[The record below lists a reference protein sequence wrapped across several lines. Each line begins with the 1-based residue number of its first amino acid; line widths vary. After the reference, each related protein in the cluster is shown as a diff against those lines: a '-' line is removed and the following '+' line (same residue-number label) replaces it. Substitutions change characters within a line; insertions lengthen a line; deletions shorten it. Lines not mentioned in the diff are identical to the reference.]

1 MKKKNENK
9 NNKKKNSEK
18 PGKKDLVKNLL
29 MIVLLFVFTA
39 SVFALFDT
47 SKEKPTEITLSELA
61 GRINEEK
68 VKQII
73 VKQKDNTIE
82 IELAD
87 GIKEVSRKDASSSLE
102 KLLREDYGV
111 EQEKISNA
119 NISIIG
125 ESGAEKWARML
136 LPILLPLLLIGFL
149 LWMMMGQAQKSNIQ
163 AMTFG
168 RSTARFLKPGE
179 KKKRTTFKDVAG
191 VIEAKEELREI
202 VEFLKSPK
210 KFLELGARIPRG
222 VILLGPPGTGKTLL
236 AKAVAGEADVPFFNI
251 SGSEFVEMFVGVGA
265 SRVRDLFKTAK
276 KNAPSILFIDEID
289 AVGRHRGAG
298 LGGGHDEREQTLN
311 QILVEM
317 DGFDTETNV
326 IVIAATNRPDVLDPA
341 LLRPGRF
348 DRRVMIDLPDI
359 KDREAIM
366 QVHAKNKPMSKD
378 VDLRKVAERTPGFS
392 GADLF
397 NLLNEAAILAA
408 RRDKKVIENMEV
420 LEAVEKV
427 MLGPERKSN
436 LLLKKEKKIAAY
448 HEAGHALLG
457 HLLPNT
463 DPIHKISIVSRGR
476 AAGYTLNLPTEDK
489 HLHSKSEFV
498 DNLAMLLGGYAAE
511 KIVFNDLTTGASND
525 LSRAS
530 VLSRKL
536 VTKYGMSE
544 KLGPIVFGQH
554 SDTVFLGKE
563 IHEQRNYSEQIAADI
578 DHEVERF
585 INDALKTAV
594 EVINK
599 NKDKLDKIA
608 NKLIEIE
615 TIEKEEFEKL
625 MEE

>member
-1 MKKKNENK
+1 MK
-9 NNKKKNSEK
+9 NNKKKNKNSEK
-18 PGKKDLVKNLL
+18 PGKKDFVKNLL

-39 SVFALFDT
+39 SVFALFDV
-47 SKEKPTEITLSELA
+47 SEEKPKEITLSELA
-61 GRINEEK
+61 GRISEER

-87 GIKEVSRKDASSSLE
+87 GVKEVSRKDISSSLE

-111 EQEKISNA
+111 DQEKISKA
-119 NISIIG
+119 NISIKG
-125 ESGAEKWARML
+125 ESSAEIWARAL

-191 VIEAKEELREI
+191 VIEAKEELQEI

-359 KDREAIM
+359 KDREAILK
-366 QVHAKNKPMSKD
+366 VHAKGKPMSKD

-408 RRDKKVIENMEV
+408 RRNKKIIENREV
-420 LEAVEKV
+420 LESVEKV

-448 HEAGHALLG
+448 HEAGHASLG

-476 AAGYTLNLPTEDK
+476 AAGYTLNLPAEDK

-511 KIVFNDLTTGASND
+511 KIVFNDLTTGASSD
-525 LSRAS
+525 LSKAS
-530 VLSRKL
+530 VLAREL
-536 VTKYGMSE
+536 ITKYGMSE

-563 IHEQRNYSEQIAADI
+563 IHEQRNYSEQVAADI
-578 DHEVERF
+578 DHEVGRF
-585 INDALKTAV
+585 MNNALETAI

-608 NKLIEIE
+608 NKLMEAE

>member
-1 MKKKNENK
+1 MKNK
-9 NNKKKNSEK
+9 NKTSKE
-18 PGKKDLVKNLL
+18 PAKKDLIKNLL
-29 MIVLLFVFTA
+29 VIVLLFVFTA
-39 SVFALFDT
+39 SIFALFDV
-47 SKEKPTEITLSELA
+47 SEEKPKEITLSELA
-61 GRINEEK
+61 SRINEEK

-82 IELAD
+82 IELTD
-87 GIKEVSRKDASSSLE
+87 GVKEVSRKDVSSSLE

-111 EQEKISNA
+111 DKEKISMA
-119 NISIIG
+119 NISIKG
-125 ESGAEKWARML
+125 ESGTEIWARAL

-179 KKKRTTFKDVAG
+179 KRKRTTFKDVAG
-191 VIEAKEELREI
+191 VREAKEELGEI
-202 VEFLKSPK
+202 IEFLKNPK

-359 KDREAIM
+359 KDREEILK
-366 QVHAKNKPMSKD
+366 VHAKGKPMAKD

-392 GADLF
+392 GADLY

-408 RRDKKVIENMEV
+408 RRNKKIIENKEV
-420 LEAVEKV
+420 LESVEKV
-427 MLGPERKSN
+427 LLGPERKSN

-476 AAGYTLNLPTEDK
+476 AAGYTLNLPAEDK

-525 LSRAS
+525 LNKAS
-530 VLSRKL
+530 VLAREL
-536 VTKYGMSE
+536 ITKYGMSE

-554 SDTVFLGKE
+554 SDMVFLGKE
-563 IHEQRNYSEQIAADI
+563 IHERRNYSEQVAADI

-585 INDALKTAV
+585 MNDALKTAT

-599 NKDKLDKIA
+599 NKDKLNKIA
-608 NKLIEIE
+608 NKLIEVE

-625 MEE
+625 MEN